1 MKLDKIIQKFDSYCA
16 PRKNLTFL
24 RYTFLTY
31 RQHDGESFDEFTTTL
46 RKLSQDCEFGDSL
59 IKDMITIGTN
69 DKALQERVLREPEI
83 NLDKCIKI
91 GQAAEITCKHAKII
105 QAHSEEKSTSAITK
119 TVQAKKPP
127 FPDKRHGTTKIQ
139 QCKFC
144 NYSHNRGNCPAYN
157 KHCNTCGKRG
167 HFSTRCSQKR
177 TQIHSQIP
185 TKKRLLCWCSSPR
198 SVNTLTKDEWLI
210 AIETNG
216 STIPYKIDPGAQV
229 NILFK
234 AGYQQVKQKSK
245 LQKSA
250 VKLSA
255 YNGSAIPVVGKSIL
269 TLKHKGR
276 CYPVLFI
283 IVDIEATPYLC
294 SHLNLIKRIMYV
306 DKNMHEIMTQQFP
319 DCFGEI
325 GKLPGVHHIT
335 IDPTVSPVVHPPRKL
350 PIALK
355 EKLHTELKRMVK
367 MGIIKPVHEPTD
379 WVNSLVVVEK
389 LNEKLRICLDTKDLN
404 KAIKRHHFHLPMTE
418 KILASMSNAKFFTK
432 LDASNAYWQI
442 EVDEESSR
450 LLTFNTPFGRF
461 SFQRLPF
468 GIHSASEICQAK
480 ISEILEGIEGALNS
494 QDDII
499 IWGSDKAE
507 LAARTTKVLDSI
519 RSSGLKL
526 NKEKCKFE
534 AQTTTFLGHKIPA
547 HGVEADPAKITA
559 ILSMPEPT
567 SKKEL
572 QRFLGMITY
581 LGKFIPNL
589 SDLTAPLRS
598 LLEKDAIYSF
608 YKPQKDAINKL
619 KEVITSNQ
627 ILKFFDPTLP
637 IRIQADASSQ
647 GLGAII
653 EQQHPQGWYPV
664 AYASRSLT
672 QSEKNYCQLEK
683 EILAIV
689 FGCEKFRQ
697 YVYGQKFEIYN
708 DHQPLKSIFNKALT
722 KCPP

>member
-1 MKLDKIIQKFDSYCA
+1 MESGLNFSPPQPLSFDGNVSNNWRVWKQELTLYLDATESSDKSDKVKASIFLTCIGKKGREIYNTFTFDSDGDNMKLDKIIQKFDSYCA

-46 RKLSQDCEFGDSL
+46 RKLSQDCEFGDLKDSL

-69 DKALQERVLREPEI
+69 DKALQEREPEI

-91 GQAAEITCKHAKII
+91 GQAAEITRKHAKII

-119 TVQAKKPP
+119 TD
-127 FPDKRHGTTKIQ
+127 PDT
-139 QCKFC
+139 
-144 NYSHNRGNCPAYN
+144 Y
-157 KHCNTCGKRG
+157 
-167 HFSTRCSQKR
+167 
-177 TQIHSQIP
+177 
-185 TKKRLLCWCSSPR
+185 
-198 SVNTLTKDEWLI
+198 SVNTLTEDEWLI

-216 STIPYKIDPGAQV
+216 SIIPYKIDTGAQV
-229 NILFK
+229 NILSK
-234 AGYQQVKQKSK
+234 ADFQQVKQKSK
-245 LQKSA
+245 LHKSA

-255 YNGSAIPVVGKSIL
+255 YNGSAIPVVGKSVL
-269 TLKHKGR
+269 TLNHKGR

-283 IVDIEATPYLC
+283 IVDIEATPILGLTTC
-294 SHLNLIKRIMYV
+294 SHLNLINRIMHV

-319 DCFGEI
+319 DCFDEI
-325 GKLPGVHHIT
+325 GKLLGVQHIT
-335 IDPTVSPVVHPPRKL
+335 IDPTVPPVVHPPRKL

-389 LNEKLRICLDTKDLN
+389 PNGKLRICLDPKDLN
-404 KAIKRHHFHLPMTE
+404 KAIKRHHFHLPTTE
-418 KILASMSNAKFFTK
+418 EILASMSNAKFFTK

-534 AQTTTFLGHKIPA
+534 AQTTTFLGHKISA

-608 YKPQKDAINKL
+608 DKPQKDAINEL

-627 ILKFFDPTLP
+627 ILKF
-637 IRIQADASSQ
+637 
-647 GLGAII
+647 
-653 EQQHPQGWYPV
+653 
-664 AYASRSLT
+664 LT
-672 QSEKNYCQLEK
+672 PHCQSGYKQMHR
-683 EILAIV
+683 A
-689 FGCEKFRQ
+689 
-697 YVYGQKFEIYN
+697 
-708 DHQPLKSIFNKALT
+708 KALVQSLSSSIPKAGIQLHMPAAPSHNLRET
-722 KCPP
+722 TVSLKRKL

>member
-1 MKLDKIIQKFDSYCA
+1 MKKH
-16 PRKNLTFL
+16 PRNQDPN
-24 RYTFLTY
+24 TY
-31 RQHDGESFDEFTTTL
+31 
-46 RKLSQDCEFGDSL
+46 
-59 IKDMITIGTN
+59 
-69 DKALQERVLREPEI
+69 
-83 NLDKCIKI
+83 
-91 GQAAEITCKHAKII
+91 
-105 QAHSEEKSTSAITK
+105 
-119 TVQAKKPP
+119 
-127 FPDKRHGTTKIQ
+127 
-139 QCKFC
+139 
-144 NYSHNRGNCPAYN
+144 
-157 KHCNTCGKRG
+157 
-167 HFSTRCSQKR
+167 
-177 TQIHSQIP
+177 
-185 TKKRLLCWCSSPR
+185 
-198 SVNTLTKDEWLI
+198 SVNTLTEDDWLI

-216 STIPYKIDPGAQV
+216 SIIPYKIDTGAQV
-229 NILFK
+229 NILSK
-234 AGYQQVKQKSK
+234 ADYQRVKQKSK
-245 LQKSA
+245 LHKST

-255 YNGSAIPVVGKSIL
+255 YNGSAIPVVGKSVL
-269 TLKHKGR
+269 NLNHKGR
-276 CYPVLFI
+276 SYPVLFI
-283 IVDIEATPYLC
+283 IVDIEATPILGLTTC
-294 SHLNLIKRIMYV
+294 SHLNLIKRIMHV
-306 DKNMHEIMTQQFP
+306 DKDMHEIMTQQFQ

-335 IDPTVSPVVHPPRKL
+335 IDPTVVHPPRKL
-350 PIALK
+350 PIALR
-355 EKLHTELKRMVK
+355 EKLREELRRMVK

-389 LNEKLRICLDTKDLN
+389 PNGKLRICLDPKDLN
-404 KAIKRHHFHLPMTE
+404 KAIKRHHFHLPTTE
-418 KILASMSNAKFFTK
+418 EILASMSNAKFFTK

-442 EVDEESSR
+442 EVDDESSK

-526 NKEKCKFE
+526 NKDKCIFE
-534 AQTTTFLGHKIPA
+534 TQTTTFLGHKISA
-547 HGVEADPAKITA
+547 QGVEADPAKITA
-559 ILSMPEPT
+559 IMNMPEPT

-572 QRFLGMITY
+572 QRFLGVITY

-608 YKPQKDAINKL
+608 EKPQKDAVNKL
-619 KEVITSNQ
+619 KEVITSNRV
-627 ILKFFDPTLP
+627 LKFFDPTLP
-637 IRIQADASSQ
+637 IRIQADASNQ

-664 AYASRSLT
+664 AYASQSLT
-672 QSEKNYCQLEK
+672 QSERNYCQLEK
-683 EILAIV
+683 ETLAIV

-697 YVYGQKFEIYN
+697 YVYGQKFDIYN

-722 KCPP
+722 KCPPRIQRLLLRLQQYDFEMHYIKGSQLTIPDALSRAPLGDTTPEIPESEISCCIHSIMSSLPISAAKHSQIAAETLKDVTMQQLVHYFTSWMARITPRCPASNSSLL